1 MHMTPPTEVPLSEA
15 DLAAAR
21 RFADGCYDDRVRRP
35 TDAAMARLEAA
46 GVVQRLPNGGWVELP
61 RLRQLGY

>member
-15 DLAAAR
+15 DLAA
-21 RFADGCYDDRVRRP
+21 
-35 TDAAMARLEAA
+35 
-46 GVVQRLPNGGWVELP
+46 GVVQRLPNSGWVELP